1 MAWLCS
7 SPPTN
12 LWQSGLMPERLAD
25 RLCLIHCHKR
35 HIVYRTERHCNTNT
49 NTPRVG
55 DTLGK
60 PLVCGSSVGLK
71 ANIEMRHLLQFFIE
85 KCVMLCV
92 PFVYPADQSL
102 SYNQFFSWLSW
113 MSLEALLWLHPAWLG
128 GSCLASTKRVCL
140 TMI

>member
-1 MAWLCS
+1 MAWFCS

-12 LWQSGLMPERLAD
+12 LWQAGLMPERLAD
-25 RLCLIHCHKR
+25 RPCLIHCHKR

-71 ANIEMRHLLQFFIE
+71 VNIAMSSFVTASPR
-85 KCVMLCV
+85 KCVTLFVLLEYPSAQSFSCTLFFLGLERSFQGLCSG
-92 PFVYPADQSL
+92 YT
-102 SYNQFFSWLSW
+102 
-113 MSLEALLWLHPAWLG
+113 AWLFMFDFHQ
-128 GSCLASTKRVCL
+128 T
-140 TMI
+140 